1 MKNYNFYF
9 IILFVLFCFFL
20 WQGIYLAKNPAEKES
35 KIFSIKKG
43 ESVFQIAKNLEEEGL
58 IKNRWYFDI
67 YTFLK
72 GKEKRLQAG
81 EYLLSQSLNVAEIV
95 KKIVSGQTAKEK
107 ITIIEGWNLN
117 DTAKYLTEKGFSAE
131 EFLELTNKDFS
142 GQFDFL
148 KDKPKNLSLEGYLFP
163 DTYEINKKEELEK
176 LILKILENFEQ
187 KLNSQLKKDIFLQGK
202 KIFEIVTM
210 ASLIEK
216 EVQTLDDK
224 KIVSG
229 ILWKRIKEGI
239 PLQVDAT
246 ITYITGQK
254 TTKISI
260 EDTQI
265 DSSYNTYKNRG
276 LPMGPISNPGIESII
291 AAIYPKESDYFY
303 YLSTPEGK
311 TIFSKTLQ
319 EHNLAKAK
327 YLKP

>member
-20 WQGIYLAKNPAEKES
+20 WQGIYLAKNPAEKEN
-35 KIFSIKKG
+35 KIFSIAKG
-43 ESVFQIAKNLEEEGL
+43 ESVFQIAKNLEEEEL

>member
-20 WQGIYLAKNPAEKES
+20 WQGIYLAKNPAEKEN
-35 KIFSIKKG
+35 KIFSIAKG
-43 ESVFQIAKNLEEEGL
+43 ESVFQIAKNLEEEEL

-176 LILKILENFEQ
+176 LILKIIENYEQ